1 MSSIKHAAIYGKGG
15 IGKSCTA
22 SDIAADCAEAGHR
35 VLIVGCD
42 SKSDSSLANGIYE
55 RRFNFGFTAG

>member
-1 MSSIKHAAIYGKGG
+1 MSSIKHAAIYGKRG

-22 SDIAADCAEAGHR
+22 SNIAAACAEAGHR

-42 SKSDSSLANGIYE
+42 PKSDSSSGYK
-55 RRFNFGFTAG
+55 GDQVH